1 MYFNIQSDR
10 EQKQQRCHG
19 QISPNIKEE
28 RSKKLI
34 ELSDKIG
41 EEIRNTYIGKKV
53 EVLIEEKQNDGY
65 WKGHTKNYI
74 CALVKSTEK
83 DIKNEIVCVTIRKN
97 IQEGVIG
104 EKQ

>member
-34 ELSDKIG
+34 KLSDIVG
-41 EEIRNTYIGKKV
+41 EEIRNTYIGRKV

-74 CALVKSTEK
+74 YVGIKSKEK
-83 DIKNEIVCVTIRKN
+83 DIKNKIIYVTIKENRKD
-97 IQEGVIG
+97 QLIG
-104 EKQ
+104 EK